1 MQVMLLGAPGAGKGT
16 QAKLITEML
25 NIPQISTGDMLREAI
40 AQGTELGKE
49 AKKIIDAG
57 NLVSDEIINGLVK
70 ERVAREDCK
79 NGFLLDGYPRTLA
92 QAEALKTA
100 GIHLDHVIQIS
111 INNEEII
118 NRITGRRI
126 HLDSGRVYH
135 IEYNPPKQ
143 EGMDDVT
150 GEALIQRDDDKKE
163 TVLKRL
169 EVYHQQTEPLV
180 SYYKDWANSGDA
192 NAPVFNQISGL
203 GSVNE
208 IFDTLKKCLL

>member
-16 QAKLITEML
+16 QAKLVTEML

-57 NLVSDEIINGLVK
+57 NLVSDEIINSLVK
-70 ERVAREDCK
+70 ERVARADCK

-100 GIHLDHVIQIS
+100 GINLDHVVQIS
-111 INNEEII
+111 INNQEII
-118 NRITGRRI
+118 KRITGRRI
-126 HLDSGRVYH
+126 HLESGRVYH
-135 IEYNPPKQ
+135 IEYNPPQ
-143 EGMDDVT
+143 NEGVDDVT
-150 GEALIQRDDDKKE
+150 GEALVQRDDDKKE

-180 SYYKDWANSGDA
+180 SYYKDWGSSGDV

-203 GSVNE
+203 GSVAD
-208 IFDTLKKCLL
+208 IFDTLKKCLV